1 MTDENKP
8 SQSPSR
14 DNAVNVLA
22 NQYLGNASTA
32 EALALVPF
40 STVIQLVRNQVV
52 TQAQKEVDSLTDEQ
66 VEELLKE
73 VEKATAAQGE

>member
-8 SQSPSR
+8 KDAPSR
-14 DNAVNVLA
+14 NDAVNALA

-40 STVIQLVRNQVV
+40 STLIQLVRNQVIS
-52 TQAQKEVDSLTDEQ
+52 QSQKEIDSMTDEQ
-66 VEELLKE
+66 VESLLKE
-73 VEKATAAQGE
+73 VEKAAASQSE